1 MAFSAFQ
8 LTQIFEKIQF
18 IGANYQIVKSDSY
31 YRIEVTVSYTEYNDP
46 IIEEFYIYEKDEDTD
61 WAIVDYINEV
71 LDRQIEKE
79 KERERKYQE
88 RKKLIASLTPE
99 QRELLGV

>member
-8 LTQIFEKIQF
+8 LTQIFEKIQS
-18 IGANYQIVKSDSY
+18 IGANYRIVKSDSY
-31 YRIEVTVSYTEYNDP
+31 YRVEVTVCYTEYNDP

-79 KERERKYQE
+79 KERERKYQ
-88 RKKLIASLTPE
+88 
-99 QRELLGV
+99 